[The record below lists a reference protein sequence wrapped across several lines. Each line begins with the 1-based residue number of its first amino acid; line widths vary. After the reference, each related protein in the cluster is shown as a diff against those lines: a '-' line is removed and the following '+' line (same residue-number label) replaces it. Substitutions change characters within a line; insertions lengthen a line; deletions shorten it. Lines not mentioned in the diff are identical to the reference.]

1 MKKTCLILILA
12 LFGFRAACQTT
23 SAPDSLKARP
33 WAAAAYTLTLDGLV
47 WAYDRFIEKSEFA
60 KISFSTMGS
69 NLETGFVW
77 DSDRIATNH
86 LGHPYNGGL
95 YFMGARSCG
104 LNFWQSIPYAVGGSL
119 LWELF
124 AEKEPPGLNDMIAT
138 PLAGAAF
145 GEVFYRTANLIRDD
159 STTGLER
166 VGREVAACIFNPVS
180 FVDRLLTGNLW
191 KVNPSAG
198 LYHDRNRFPVSL
210 SLTLGDRYMSDGGDL
225 SVGGH
230 YPTLKIGLSYGD
242 AFDTA
247 ENAPFSYFKGSTY
260 MHLGSSN
267 TQPLFGH
274 VGITGRLWGMD
285 IDTGSEASEGV
296 FGIFQQ
302 YDFYHNRR
310 AKEGEYNSL
319 FNLSE
324 TVAAGPGLMF
334 RQRAGKAT
342 LTQSLFADFIAL
354 GAVENDNL
362 FIIERHYNMGM
373 GFAVKSST
381 TVDLGPRVHLAFDA
395 KLFYINTRGDYDS
408 RDKDIDP
415 LYTDTPGDHGYSW
428 AFVLAPSLRV
438 DVTKHFGIELSA
450 TRLGR
455 NSIYRSFP
463 DTKARTTEF
472 LLGLHYTL

>member
-1 MKKTCLILILA
+1 
-12 LFGFRAACQTT
+12 
-23 SAPDSLKARP
+23 
-33 WAAAAYTLTLDGLV
+33 
-47 WAYDRFIEKSEFA
+47 
-60 KISFSTMGS
+60 
-69 NLETGFVW
+69 
-77 DSDRIATNH
+77 
-86 LGHPYNGGL
+86 
-95 YFMGARSCG
+95 
-104 LNFWQSIPYAVGGSL
+104 
-119 LWELF
+119 
-124 AEKEPPGLNDMIAT
+124 MIAT

-180 FVDRLLTGNLW
+180 FVDRLLTGKLW

-267 TQPLFGH
+267 TQPLFGY

-302 YDFYHNRR
+302 GNICPAALKNQYGGRIQFTVQPFRNRCR
-310 AKEGEYNSL
+310 WTRTYVPPKGRQGY
-319 FNLSE
+319 FD
-324 TVAAGPGLMF
+324 TVAF
-334 RQRAGKAT
+334 C
-342 LTQSLFADFIAL
+342 
-354 GAVENDNL
+354 
-362 FIIERHYNMGM
+362 
-373 GFAVKSST
+373 
-381 TVDLGPRVHLAFDA
+381 
-395 KLFYINTRGDYDS
+395 
-408 RDKDIDP
+408 
-415 LYTDTPGDHGYSW
+415 
-428 AFVLAPSLRV
+428 
-438 DVTKHFGIELSA
+438 
-450 TRLGR
+450 
-455 NSIYRSFP
+455 
-463 DTKARTTEF
+463 
-472 LLGLHYTL
+472 